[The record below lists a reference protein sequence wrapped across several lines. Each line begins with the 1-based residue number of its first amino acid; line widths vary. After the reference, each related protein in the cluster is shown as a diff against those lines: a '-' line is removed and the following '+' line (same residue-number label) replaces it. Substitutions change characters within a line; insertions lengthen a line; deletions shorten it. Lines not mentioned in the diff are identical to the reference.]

1 MQIAG
6 ISNLSMLFPFLLL
19 FLQQCG
25 PEPCLAVR
33 LFPSCLGQPLVH
45 LVRVHHRLQLLL
57 RPRLDALE
65 LEGGLSQSGNTNDGD
80 RIKCCM
86 TLYRSKMSKP
96 VSVKHD
102 Y

>member
-45 LVRVHHRLQLLL
+45 LVRIHHCLQLLF
-57 RPRLDALE
+57 RPRFDALE
-65 LEGGLSQSGNTNDGD
+65 LECGLRMRMGD
-80 RIKCCM
+80 TISWKYAF
-86 TLYRSKMSKP
+86 LP
-96 VSVKHD
+96 HVPPI
-102 Y
+102 